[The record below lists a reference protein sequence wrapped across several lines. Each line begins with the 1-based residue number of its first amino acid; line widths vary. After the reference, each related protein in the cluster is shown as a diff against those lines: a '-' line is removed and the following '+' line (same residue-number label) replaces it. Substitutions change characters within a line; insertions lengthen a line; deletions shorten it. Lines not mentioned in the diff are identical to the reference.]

1 MTALISV
8 AASPLATLYVPTLR
22 VSLFISRVKRGDY
35 LIVSGDAE
43 DAGSSAG
50 SAGVVQF
57 RVEHILYKDQVRNI
71 KSKGLWPP
79 LFDEPEA
86 LGGGADQTTWPAP
99 PPPEQLAASLQLSPP
114 ASGVAADG
122 AAAVEFTTDAGDAEM
137 EHSDSDE
144 EPEGELFVNTNRR
157 QVAFPAPES
166 SSEEDEDE

>member
-79 LFDEPEA
+79 LFNEPEA

-99 PPPEQLAASLQLSPP
+99 PPPEQLA
-114 ASGVAADG
+114 SGVAADG
-122 AAAVEFTTDAGDAEM
+122 AAAVEFTTGAGDAEM